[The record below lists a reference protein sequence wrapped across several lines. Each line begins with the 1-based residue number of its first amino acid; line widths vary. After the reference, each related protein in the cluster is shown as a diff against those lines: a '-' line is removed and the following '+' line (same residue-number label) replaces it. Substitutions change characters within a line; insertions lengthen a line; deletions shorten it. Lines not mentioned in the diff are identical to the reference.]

1 MLARQQPVSNLFLG
15 EVNVH
20 FIATLQVILQQFC
33 HFLDI
38 TLFHLTHALN
48 LGSLWQAV
56 HLDKGRHRLTLRFEG
71 KTHLDS
77 FLGVQ
82 ISMPVDS

>member
-1 MLARQQPVSNLFLG
+1 
-15 EVNVH
+15 
-20 FIATLQVILQQFC
+20 
-33 HFLDI
+33 
-38 TLFHLTHALN
+38 

-56 HLDKGRHRLTLRFEG
+56 HLDKGRHCLALRFKG